1 MRQPQRSHLRGSRS
15 LPKLRG
21 APPQNSLTVDDF
33 SLPATPASVV
43 DDDVASIRLRRDNV
57 NMLREISQLRDEQT
71 VLRSAAKELE
81 RALLQRI
88 LKDEKA
94 EYASGKTGLPG
105 EPYVMDYR
113 VMRYMKM
120 RKLVNKL
127 RREAAREG
135 GTEDRS
141 GCEKKHE
148 CSHEN
153 ENSIRKASPSKE
165 KPSAIVV
172 ERDYEYVPT
181 YRRRLASDI
190 KEWSNK
196 VYKGIAV
203 REEARKAAK
212 MEAKKKGII
221 NASDDTCGEKI
232 GDESQKVNKEK
243 KKRRKKKKK
252 EKEKEKELRKK
263 KKNGKRS
270 RRATVLDMRV
280 EKNREQ
286 RDRKEQRRR
295 RKSHVAKPELA

>member
-1 MRQPQRSHLRGSRS
+1 
-15 LPKLRG
+15 
-21 APPQNSLTVDDF
+21 
-33 SLPATPASVV
+33 
-43 DDDVASIRLRRDNV
+43 
-57 NMLREISQLRDEQT
+57 MLREISQLRDEQT

-88 LKDEKA
+88 LKDEKV
-94 EYASGKTGLPG
+94 EHASGKTGLPG

-120 RKLVNKL
+120 RKLVNKF

-153 ENSIRKASPSKE
+153 NNSIRNASPSKE
-165 KPSAIVV
+165 NPSAVVV

-221 NASDDTCGEKI
+221 NSSDDTCGEKI
-232 GDESQKVNKEK
+232 VGDESQKVNKEK
-243 KKRRKKKKK
+243 KKRKKKKKKKEK

-263 KKNGKRS
+263 KKSRKSS

>member
-15 LPKLRG
+15 LPKLRV
-21 APPQNSLTVDDF
+21 APPQYSLTVDDF

-43 DDDVASIRLRRDNV
+43 DDDAASIRLRRDNV

-88 LKDEKA
+88 LKDEKV
-94 EYASGKTGLPG
+94 EHVSGKTGLPG

-120 RKLVNKL
+120 RKLVNKF

-153 ENSIRKASPSKE
+153 NNSIRNASPSKE
-165 KPSAIVV
+165 NPSAVVV

-212 MEAKKKGII
+212 II
-221 NASDDTCGEKI
+221 NSSDGTCGEKND

-243 KKRRKKKKK
+243 KKKKKKK
-252 EKEKEKELRKK
+252 KKKEKEKELRKK
-263 KKNGKRS
+263 KKSGKRS